1 MYLNTTDKEKGELLS
16 ILLSDVCNT
25 LEEIDVLTGGVNV
38 DIDYLLGIEGSYHIG
53 IREGEI
59 DPEGDTHPPS
69 VLYEESLF
77 PSLENAKGIEV
88 EVIEEGEDVGE
99 YNNDTDDEGDAA

>member
-1 MYLNTTDKEKGELLS
+1 MYINTTHKEKGELLS
-16 ILLSDVCNT
+16 GMLSDVCT
-25 LEEIDVLTGGVNV
+25 LLEDIDVLTGGVNV

-53 IREGEI
+53 IRDGSI

-77 PSLENAKGIEV
+77 PSLENATGIEV
-88 EVIEEGEDVGE
+88 QTIGEEEDVGE
-99 YNNDTDDEGDAA
+99 HYNDTDDEGDAA